1 MRKYIFAA
9 ICLFFGAAAG
19 AQELKEYMTDPLGVS
34 LSLEGSNLDVSV
46 DLNIEELLV
55 KNNTLVTLTPVLI
68 NGEDST
74 CLSTVGFY
82 GRRRWFWY
90 QRNEDRVPDAFKEF
104 SVREKI
110 FHRPGAGRSLCLSR
124 SG

>member
-74 CLSTVGFY
+74 SLSTGS
-82 GRRRWFWY
+82 GT
-90 QRNEDRVPDAFKEF
+90 
-104 SVREKI
+104 SVTRTVSRMHSRSSVSGKKI